1 MPRRATHRHDDTR
14 DACSRLRVGPAAF
27 SNYRVGKGASR
38 PGLGTHDVAEEN
50 IRKLGV
56 GMKFKTFRRGYQ
68 LTGLLALS
76 GILGGCVTY
85 HGEVSEIMCTE
96 VS

>member
-1 MPRRATHRHDDTR
+1 
-14 DACSRLRVGPAAF
+14 
-27 SNYRVGKGASR
+27 
-38 PGLGTHDVAEEN
+38 
-50 IRKLGV
+50 
-56 GMKFKTFRRGYQ
+56 MKFKTFRRGYQ

-96 VS
+96 VG